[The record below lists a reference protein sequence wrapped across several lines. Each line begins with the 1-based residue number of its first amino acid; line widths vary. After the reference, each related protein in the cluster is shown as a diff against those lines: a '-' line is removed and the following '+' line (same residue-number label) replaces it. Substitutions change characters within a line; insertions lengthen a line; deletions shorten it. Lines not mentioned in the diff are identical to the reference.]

1 MSTNELTLKQKALAV
16 GLCLLVIALLVT
28 VGLLLREHAPG
39 NMGNGFLGGA
49 GIALAGF
56 AVVAWRAARRPERAT
71 TFERGWTQQGDERDD
86 VVLTRSLAVLGLLAV
101 PTTGVAAV
109 LIGLGVTPIAT
120 VAVLLFVQIGVLAV
134 AFAVINRRS

>member
-1 MSTNELTLKQKALAV
+1 MPITDLTAKQKALLI
-16 GLCLLVIALLVT
+16 GLCLLAVAALVS

-49 GIALAGF
+49 GFALAGF
-56 AVVAWRAARRPERAT
+56 AVMAWRVSRRPERTT

-86 VVLTRSLAVLGLLAV
+86 AVLTRSLAVLGLLAL
-101 PTTGVAAV
+101 PLTGAAG
-109 LIGLGVTPIAT
+109 IAIALGADVSA
-120 VAVLLFVQIGVLAV
+120 ALALLLFAQIGALAV